1 MYRGTWK
8 KAQRDE
14 REREKK
20 IEGERER
27 DKEREKIERKR
38 ERDEGHLEGRLSIE
52 KAVRLLRASEVQF
65 FFSYPRVSNS
75 KKKTRNVRFP

>member
-20 IEGERER
+20 IERERER
-27 DKEREKIERKR
+27 DKERERKQRQREREMKGTWKEGSALRKPSDSCEPLRYNFFFHIRQSAIARKR
-38 ERDEGHLEGRLSIE
+38 QEM
-52 KAVRLLRASEVQF
+52 
-65 FFSYPRVSNS
+65 
-75 KKKTRNVRFP
+75 